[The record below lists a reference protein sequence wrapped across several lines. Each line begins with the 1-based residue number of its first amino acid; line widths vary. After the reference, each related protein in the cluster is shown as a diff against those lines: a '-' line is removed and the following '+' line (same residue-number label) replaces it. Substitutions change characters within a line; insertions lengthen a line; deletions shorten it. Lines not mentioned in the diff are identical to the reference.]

1 MITTL
6 HIKQL
11 ALSVNL
17 GWRNKE
23 RDKEQAVFLDMII
36 RFNHAPIACEND
48 HLEDTLCYAT
58 LVEHIRE
65 NIDNKHYK
73 LIEYLAA
80 EIYKISQAML
90 PPNTQLQV
98 SLTKFPKIG
107 GLTGGVSFHY
117 GDF

>member
-17 GWRNKE
+17 GWRSKE

-36 RFNHAPIACEND
+36 RFNKAPIACDND
-48 HLEDTLCYAT
+48 HLEDTQCYAT
-58 LVEHIRE
+58 LIDHIRAS
-65 NIDNKHYK
+65 IDTEHYK
-73 LIEYLAA
+73 LIEHLAA
-80 EIYKISQAML
+80 EIYRIAQAML
-90 PPNTQLQV
+90 PPGTRTQV
-98 SLTKFPKIG
+98 GLTKFPKIG